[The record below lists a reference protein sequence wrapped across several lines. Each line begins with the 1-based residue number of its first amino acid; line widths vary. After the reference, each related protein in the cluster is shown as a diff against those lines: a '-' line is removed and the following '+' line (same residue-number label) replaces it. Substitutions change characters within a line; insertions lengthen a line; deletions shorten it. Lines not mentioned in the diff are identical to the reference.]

1 MKRLSTIILCCLMTT
16 IVGAGAQRDL
26 QLIKGICNPR
36 AYTQDQKLER
46 INAIKKS
53 SDYLYADVTM
63 PTLENAASQA
73 YEQLQREVYGWMDPE
88 KLSAVEINSMADTI
102 ITQRANMF
110 RVFAYAS
117 KSELQSAVEPDSCVC
132 PQTEEATVQED
143 LRSREF
149 AIPACPAQSCDST
162 NTSVGV
168 DSIPKQSLPYHNL
181 TRYFGATS
189 STQGDAFHDDTP
201 SERFGSTPH
210 RPVVAGDTIRQLL
223 MHNFLGRKGEV
234 IEQLK
239 KARTFF
245 ELRQIMEPLKAKGD
259 ILDYGKYATAKKPE
273 DCFLIVYDPAGNIR
287 ALLGKGKE
295 GTRSNMITGKADG
308 IANYRGCG
316 AIWFKLSE

>member
-1 MKRLSTIILCCLMTT
+1 MTA

-26 QLIKGICNPR
+26 QSP

-46 INAIKKS
+46 INTIKKS

-63 PTLENAASQA
+63 PTLEDAASQA

-88 KLSAVEINSMADTI
+88 KLLAVEINSMADTI

-110 RVFAYAS
+110 RVFAYAN
-117 KSELQSAVEPDSCVC
+117 KSELQSAVESDSCVC

-143 LRSREF
+143 VQF
-149 AIPACPAQSCDST
+149 PTCPAHSCDSA
-162 NTSVGV
+162 NLSVGV
-168 DSIPKQSLPYHNL
+168 DTIPKQSLPYHHL
-181 TRYFGATS
+181 TQY
-189 STQGDAFHDDTP
+189 
-201 SERFGSTPH
+201 FGSTPH

>member
-1 MKRLSTIILCCLMTT
+1 MTT
-16 IVGAGAQRDL
+16 IVGAGVQGDL
-26 QLIKGICNPR
+26 QSP

-53 SDYLYADVTM
+53 SGYLYADVTM
-63 PTLENAASQA
+63 PTLEDAASQA

-117 KSELQSAVEPDSCVC
+117 KSELQSAVESDSCVC
-132 PQTEEATVQED
+132 PQTEEATVQEE
-143 LRSREF
+143 LQSP
-149 AIPACPAQSCDST
+149 ICPAQRCDST

-168 DSIPKQSLPYHNL
+168 DSIHKQSLPYHNL
-181 TRYFGATS
+181 TRHFGATS

-201 SERFGSTPH
+201 SERCDSTPH

-223 MHNFLGRKGEV
+223 MHNFLGRKGGV